1 METNVS
7 EREQLDEIR
16 KWWNANGK
24 ALLIGLALGL
34 AGLFG
39 YRYWQQVQESTAESA
54 SINYQHF
61 LQIAAAGPSDEART
75 TAKAIM
81 EGYQNSVYAR
91 LTALLLARLEV
102 DDQKL
107 AAAKPPLQWV
117 IDHGQDS
124 ELVGVAHSRLAQVLL
139 AEGDAKA
146 ALSEISKLPKQGEH
160 PLFAEIRGDIFAALN
175 QRKDALAMYTL
186 AIAEV
191 SAVGGEVEY
200 LEIKR
205 DALGVP
211 ADSQAA
217 N

>member
-1 METNVS
+1 VETNAS

-24 ALLIGLALGL
+24 AILVGLTLGL
-34 AGLFG
+34 AALFG
-39 YRYWQQVQESTAESA
+39 YRYWQGVQESTAESA

-107 AAAKPPLQWV
+107 AAAKPALQWV
-117 IDHGQDS
+117 IDHGKNS
-124 ELVGVAHSRLAQVLL
+124 ELAAIARSRLAQVLL

-146 ALSEISKLPKQGEH
+146 AMTEISKLPKQGEQT
-160 PLFAEIRGDIFAALN
+160 LFAEIRGDIFAALN
-175 QRKDALAMYTL
+175 QRADALAMYTQ

-191 SAVGGEVEY
+191 SAVGGEVGY

-211 ADSQAA
+211 ADSQLA